1 MSTKKNEVAIVETQ
15 QDLELIDRA
24 VNSYLDTM
32 KSQVETC
39 IAVADACTNCSHGNQ
54 KYVEETLSDIIG
66 IEQSTV
72 RNMKRVGIGY
82 ITLESVNGKILSP
95 TQMKNVIAIED
106 YHTLSE
112 EDIVKL
118 SGMTCKEI
126 DAYRKSLVSKDSDAE
141 SEDTA
146 DDSENDID
154 SDSEEV
160 EVEVDTPSGKDSV
173 IKAVAE
179 IPERIK
185 EIGKAYDIDKAD
197 MDYLMWVVSLIE

>member
-54 KYVEETLSDIIG
+54 KYVEKTLSDIIG

-82 ITLESVNGKILSP
+82 ITLESVNGKMLSP

-106 YHTLSE
+106 YQTLSE
-112 EDIVKL
+112 EEIVKL

-126 DAYRKSLVSKDSDAE
+126 GDYKKSLASEDSDAE
-141 SEDTA
+141 SEDTT
-146 DDSENDID
+146 DGSESDVDSG
-154 SDSEEV
+154 SEEL
-160 EVEVDTPSGKDSV
+160 EVDTPSSENSIV
-173 IKAVAE
+173 ETVAE
-179 IPERIK
+179 IRERIK
-185 EIGKAYDIDKAD
+185 EIGKAYDIDKSD
-197 MDYLMWVVSLIE
+197 MDYIMWVVSLIK